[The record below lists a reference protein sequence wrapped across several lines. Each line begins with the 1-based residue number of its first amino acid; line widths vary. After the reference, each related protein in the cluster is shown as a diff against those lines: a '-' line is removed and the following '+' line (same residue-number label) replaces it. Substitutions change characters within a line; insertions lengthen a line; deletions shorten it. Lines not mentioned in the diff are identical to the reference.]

1 MIMQVVI
8 IESNCKAHSMTVFLA
23 ITVCSIKHSCE
34 SVLESFVSRYENNFD
49 ERRRTN
55 EDTSNEEFEIASN
68 GPTLAHCEAVV
79 TEAMDSYWR
88 GKSKDGTGEW
98 HHKTLVVEKLYKFE
112 ENSEVLN
119 RIIAEKNKLPFISF
133 MS

>member
-1 MIMQVVI
+1 M
-8 IESNCKAHSMTVFLA
+8 
-23 ITVCSIKHSCE
+23 
-34 SVLESFVSRYENNFD
+34 SRYENHFD

-55 EDTSNEEFEIASN
+55 EETSNEEFEIAVN
-68 GPTLAHCEAVV
+68 GPSLAHCEAVV
-79 TEAMDSYWR
+79 TEAMDLYWR

-98 HHKTLVVEKLYKFE
+98 HFYKTTVLERLSKYE

-119 RIIAEKNKLPFISF
+119 RIIAEKNNLPF